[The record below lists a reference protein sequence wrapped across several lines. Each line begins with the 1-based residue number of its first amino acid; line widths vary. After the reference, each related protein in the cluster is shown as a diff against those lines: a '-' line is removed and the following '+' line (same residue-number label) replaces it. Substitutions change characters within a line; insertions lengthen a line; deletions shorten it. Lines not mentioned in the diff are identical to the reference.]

1 MADTFTKANSPEE
14 QSTSPVT
21 ADYPIITSIGLKAS
35 ISSTHYSKFMQTFNV
50 QNGGG
55 GGDGG
60 GEVGPRV
67 GYEMLKSSG
76 AHGADGAKPFC
87 ILSLF

>member
-21 ADYPIITSIGLKAS
+21 ADYSIITSIGLKAS

-55 GGDGG
+55 GGGG
-60 GEVGPRV
+60 DVGPGV

-76 AHGADGAKPFC
+76 AHGADGAKLFC